1 MSIELLCDA
10 EVLQILV
17 ISPDL
22 DRVSGAFEVMMP
34 FFETTDDREHLRVV
48 DLIVAFD
55 RGEALGEECDR
66 MPFVI
71 FPRLLG
77 EDHAGRETRCICFE
91 SKGEV
96 RVR

>member
-1 MSIELLCDA
+1 M

-22 DRVSGAFEVMMP
+22 DWMLGTFEVMTP
-34 FFETTDDREHLRVV
+34 FFETADDHEHLCVV

-55 RGEALGEECDR
+55 QGEALGEEHNW
-66 MPFVI
+66 MPFVV

-77 EDHAGRETRCICFE
+77 EDYASCKTRCICFK
-91 SKGEV
+91 SKRKVGVWEDEDWS
-96 RVR
+96 